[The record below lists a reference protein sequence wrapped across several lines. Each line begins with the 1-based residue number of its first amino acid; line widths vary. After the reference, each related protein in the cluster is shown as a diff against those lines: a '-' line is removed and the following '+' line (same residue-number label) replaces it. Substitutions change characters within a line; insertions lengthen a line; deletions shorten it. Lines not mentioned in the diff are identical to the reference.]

1 MKLRVTLANRET
13 EIDIRRE
20 GSRAFAE
27 IDNRRYEVD
36 VHERGVDGL
45 ILICNGR
52 VFDCRVEGRP
62 TSGKPVDVIVGTEC
76 YSITLNDPKRLRGA
90 QSASGHGDGVIQIVA
105 AMPGKV
111 VRLLVEVGEEVQA
124 QQGIVT
130 VEAMKMQNEMK
141 SPKAGTVVAVNV
153 HAGATVNAGDVLAV
167 IE

>member
-1 MKLRVTLANRET
+1 MLFDYLKRSEAITW
-13 EIDIRRE
+13 
-20 GSRAFAE
+20 RA
-27 IDNRRYEVD
+27 V
-36 VHERGVDGL
+36 
-45 ILICNGR
+45 
-52 VFDCRVEGRP
+52 
-62 TSGKPVDVIVGTEC
+62 S
-76 YSITLNDPKRLRGA
+76 KR
-90 QSASGHGDGVIQIVA
+90 HGDGVIQIVA

-141 SPKAGTVVAVNV
+141 SPKAGTVIAVNV

>member
-1 MKLRVTLANRET
+1 MKLRFTLANRET

-20 GSRAFAE
+20 GSHAVAE

-36 VHERGVDGL
+36 VHERGVGGL
-45 ILICNGR
+45 ILVCNGH
-52 VFDCRVEGRP
+52 VFDCRVEGHP
-62 TSGKPVDVIVGTEC
+62 TSGKPFDVIVGTES

-90 QSASGHGDGVIQIVA
+90 RSASGHGDGVIQIVA

-124 QQGIVT
+124 QQGIIT

-141 SPKAGTVVAVNV
+141 SPKAGTIVAVNV